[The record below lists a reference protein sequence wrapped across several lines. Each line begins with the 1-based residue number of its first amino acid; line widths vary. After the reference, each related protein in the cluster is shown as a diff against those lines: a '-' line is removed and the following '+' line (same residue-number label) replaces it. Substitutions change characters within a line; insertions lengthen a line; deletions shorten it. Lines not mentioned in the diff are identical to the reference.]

1 MIGLVTIM
9 PRNYI
14 FYNVEREFETH
25 RGGRGI
31 EKKILFTSPESKSEL
46 LNLYRGNLKLG

>member
-9 PRNYI
+9 VRNYI

-25 RGGRGI
+25 RGVI
-31 EKKILFTSPESKSEL
+31 QKKILFTSPESKSEL